1 MAFRELQRDI
11 LMQKWKQRHFTQLN
25 IENSLVELL
34 AKLLSRPFFR
44 MPFITFLLRPSSI
57 LKSILPEAEYKKRF
71 GLVVPI
77 QQFPQLNDLFIKLF
91 IVFFLLVI

>member
-1 MAFRELQRDI
+1 
-11 LMQKWKQRHFTQLN
+11 
-25 IENSLVELL
+25 
-34 AKLLSRPFFR
+34 
-44 MPFITFLLRPSSI
+44 LRPSSI